1 MKAERSDSSVSPVG
15 QEAEQAVKRGLGR
28 RCRLMFA
35 AGAAAVVLAAAGL
48 LGLAERPAAPEVCTL
63 AAAEYPQMAAYPD
76 ETAYQGAGGSFD
88 AKGFQAA
95 YDEWSADVSL
105 RRQCRGDA
113 QGAADRFFAASLPQ
127 FLEGSGTENRVYS
140 PVNVYLTLAMLAEQ
154 TEGNS
159 RAQLLA
165 LLDCSDVE
173 TLRKRA
179 CALWNANYRDDGA
192 VTSILAASLWL
203 DEDVAAVA
211 G

>member
-15 QEAEQAVKRGLGR
+15 QEAEQ
-28 RCRLMFA
+28 
-35 AGAAAVVLAAAGL
+35 
-48 LGLAERPAAPEVCTL
+48 
-63 AAAEYPQMAAYPD
+63 
-76 ETAYQGAGGSFD
+76 
-88 AKGFQAA
+88 
-95 YDEWSADVSL
+95 
-105 RRQCRGDA
+105 
-113 QGAADRFFAASLPQ
+113 
-127 FLEGSGTENRVYS
+127 
-140 PVNVYLTLAMLAEQ
+140 

-165 LLDCSDVE
+165 LLDCPDVE
-173 TLRKRA
+173 MLRKRA